1 MRIKSEQDIL
11 KLEVRRAIIEEI
23 KGAENQARKHEAY
36 KRYLCYKDKTKDF
49 VVEQL
54 LRQFDQSTVEEM
66 QYCVANVSF
75 VRKIIDK
82 LARVY
87 NNGVER
93 EIEQDDPATE
103 NLHQLEKELDF
114 NTYIRQA
121 NKFLKL
127 QKNLAFYV
135 KPCPV
140 AQPDGSNRYTI
151 KLDALNPY
159 LYDVVEDYYDR
170 TTPMAYVLSDF
181 DYLPTLYTTKDP
193 AYAGRA
199 GSDVKGVNPQ
209 TNRKDDIIADD
220 PDDAKTKV
228 FIWWTNQ
235 YHFTTDET
243 GEIIS
248 GEEILNP
255 IGELP
260 FQNFALDQDGQFWA
274 RGGQDLIDGSILIN
288 SVMTHNQHVAI
299 TQGYGQF
306 YMRGKNLPRNI
317 KVGPSKAILM
327 EYQEGEPVPELGF
340 ATASPQIDA
349 LRGLVES
356 YIALLLTTNN
366 LSTSSVSSSLNGQA
380 AAPSGIA
387 MVIDKAESM
396 EDVND
401 QRQIFIDNEPAIW
414 RKINKWLAV
423 YGDAMVDGLRGLSL
437 PDNFEESFVIH
448 FNEAAV
454 ILSEAEKLANLKAR
468 KELGID
474 SMIDL
479 IKRDNPQMSDEA
491 AKDKLEDILEEAI
504 LAEMKSQQL
513 KKELQA
519 LPVPTDIQEHQAEG
533 EKPYEDEIGSMS
545 GNDQNGNM
553 NENDQSGSDTNE
565 DSVDA

>member
-1 MRIKSEQDIL
+1 MRIKNEQEIL
-11 KLEVRRAIIEEI
+11 KIEVRREIIAEI
-23 KGAENQARKHEAY
+23 KGSENQARKHEAY

-66 QYCVANVSF
+66 QYCVSNISF

-87 NNGVER
+87 NNGVKR
-93 EIEQDDPATE
+93 EITGDEQASD
-103 NLHQLEKELDF
+103 NLHGLEKELDF
-114 NTYIRQA
+114 NSAIRLA
-121 NKFLKL
+121 NKFMKL

-140 AQPDGSNRYTI
+140 TLPDGSQKYTI
-151 KLDALNPY
+151 KLDAMNPY

-170 TTPMAYVLSDF
+170 TNPMAYILSDF
-181 DYLPTLYTTKDP
+181 DYAPTLYTTKDP

-199 GSDVKGVNPQ
+199 GSEIKGVNPQ
-209 TNRKDDIIADD
+209 TNRQDDLIADD
-220 PDDAKTKV
+220 PDDAKLKG
-228 FIWWTNQ
+228 FIWWTPS

-248 GEEILNP
+248 GPEIVNP

-260 FQNFALDQDGQFWA
+260 FENFAIDQDGQFWA
-274 RGGQDLIDGSILIN
+274 RGGADLIDGSILLN
-288 SVMTHNQHVAI
+288 SILTHNQHVAV

-317 KVGPSKAILM
+317 KIGPSKAILM
-327 EYQEGEPVPELGF
+327 EYQEGEPAPDLGF

-349 LRGLVES
+349 LRNLVES

-366 LSTSSVSSSLNGQA
+366 LSTSAVSSSLSGST
-380 AAPSGIA
+380 APSGIA

-414 RKINKWLAV
+414 RKINKWLGV
-423 YGDAMVDGLRGLSL
+423 YGDSLVDGLKGLSL
-437 PDNFEESFVIH
+437 PENFEENFVLI
-448 FNEAAV
+448 FNEAPIIV
-454 ILSEAEKLANLKAR
+454 SEAEKLANLKAR

-474 SMIDL
+474 SMVDL
-479 IKRDNPQMSDEA
+479 IMKDNPSFSIEQAEEKLKNILAAQIGEA
-491 AKDKLEDILEEAI
+491 LASAPADMPSMEEPKHELEE
-504 LAEMKSQQL
+504 S
-513 KKELQA
+513 KEEE
-519 LPVPTDIQEHQAEG
+519 DKEE
-533 EKPYEDEIGSMS
+533 ENEEEDE
-545 GNDQNGNM
+545 NN
-553 NENDQSGSDTNE
+553 QSGSNGE
-565 DSVDA
+565 QNGVDD

>member
-23 KGAENQARKHEAY
+23 KGSENQARKHEAY

-87 NNGVER
+87 NNGVKR
-93 EIEQDDPATE
+93 EIVFDEPATE
-103 NLHQLEKELDF
+103 NLHKLEKELDF

-140 AQPDGSNRYTI
+140 SQANGAERYTI

-170 TTPMAYVLSDF
+170 TSPMAYILSDF
-181 DYLPTLYTTKDP
+181 DYAPTLYTTKDP

-199 GSDVKGVNPQ
+199 GSEIKGVNPQ

-220 PDDAKTKV
+220 PDDAKTKA

-274 RGGQDLIDGSILIN
+274 RGGQDLIDGSILLN
-288 SVMTHNQHVAI
+288 SVMTHNQHVAV

-437 PDNFEESFVIH
+437 PENFEDGFVIH
-448 FNEAAV
+448 FNEAPV

-468 KELGID
+468 KELGLD
-474 SMIDL
+474 TMIDL
-479 IKRDNPQMSDEA
+479 VMKDNPSFSYEQAEE
-491 AKDKLEDILEEAI
+491 KLKQILEEKIKMAMDSEEESPEHEAKPEDK
-504 LAEMKSQQL
+504 AED
-513 KKELQA
+513 EA
-519 LPVPTDIQEHQAEG
+519 EDEAEG
-533 EKPYEDEIGSMS
+533 ENED
-545 GNDQNGNM
+545 DK
-553 NENDQSGSDTNE
+553 SGSNADE
-565 DSVDA
+565 DSLDA

>member
-23 KGAENQARKHEAY
+23 KGSENQARKHEAY

-87 NNGVER
+87 NNGVKR
-93 EIEQDDPATE
+93 EIVMDEPATE

-140 AQPDGSNRYTI
+140 SQANGAERYTI

-170 TTPMAYVLSDF
+170 TSPMAYILSDF
-181 DYLPTLYTTKDP
+181 DYAPTLYTTKDP

-199 GSDVKGVNPQ
+199 GSEIKGVNPQ

-220 PDDAKTKV
+220 PDDAKTKA

-243 GEIIS
+243 GQIIS

-274 RGGQDLIDGSILIN
+274 RGGQDLIDGSILLN
-288 SVMTHNQHVAI
+288 SVMTHNQHVAV

-437 PDNFEESFVIH
+437 PENFEDGFVIH
-448 FNEAAV
+448 FNEAPV

-468 KELGID
+468 KELGLD
-474 SMIDL
+474 TMIDL
-479 IKRDNPQMSDEA
+479 VMKDNPSFSYEQAEE
-491 AKDKLEDILEEAI
+491 KLKQILEEKIKMAMDSEEESPAQEAKPEDK
-504 LAEMKSQQL
+504 AED
-513 KKELQA
+513 E
-519 LPVPTDIQEHQAEG
+519 AEG
-533 EKPYEDEIGSMS
+533 ENED
-545 GNDQNGNM
+545 
-553 NENDQSGSDTNE
+553 DQSGSNADE
-565 DSVDA
+565 DSLDA

>member
-23 KGAENQARKHEAY
+23 KGSENQARKHEAY

-87 NNGVER
+87 NNGVKR
-93 EIEQDDPATE
+93 EIVFDEPATE

-140 AQPDGSNRYTI
+140 SQANGAERYTI

-170 TTPMAYVLSDF
+170 TSPMAYILSDF
-181 DYLPTLYTTKDP
+181 DYAPTLYTTKDP

-199 GSDVKGVNPQ
+199 GSEIKGVNPQ

-220 PDDAKTKV
+220 PDDAKTKA

-274 RGGQDLIDGSILIN
+274 RGGQDLIDGSILLN
-288 SVMTHNQHVAI
+288 SVMTHNQHVAV

-366 LSTSSVSSSLNGQA
+366 LSTSSVSSSLNGQS

-437 PDNFEESFVIH
+437 PDNFEDGFVIH
-448 FNEAAV
+448 FNEAPV

-468 KELGID
+468 KELGLD
-474 SMIDL
+474 TMIDL
-479 IKRDNPQMSDEA
+479 VMKDNPSFSYEQAEE
-491 AKDKLEDILEEAI
+491 KLKQILEEKIKMAMDSEEESPAQEAKPEDK
-504 LAEMKSQQL
+504 AED
-513 KKELQA
+513 E
-519 LPVPTDIQEHQAEG
+519 VEG
-533 EKPYEDEIGSMS
+533 ENED
-545 GNDQNGNM
+545 
-553 NENDQSGSDTNE
+553 DQSGSNADE
-565 DSVDA
+565 DSLDA

>member
-1 MRIKSEQDIL
+1 MRIKNEQDIL
-11 KLEVRRAIIEEI
+11 KLEVRKTIIDEI
-23 KGAENQARKHEAY
+23 KGSENQARKHEAY

-49 VVEQL
+49 VNEQL
-54 LRQFDQSTVEEM
+54 MRQFEESTVEEM
-66 QYCVANVSF
+66 QYCVSNISF

-87 NNGVER
+87 NNGVKR
-93 EIEQDDPATE
+93 EIVGDEPASE
-103 NLHQLEKELDF
+103 NLHTLEKELDF
-114 NTYIRQA
+114 DSAVRLA

-140 AQPDGSNRYTI
+140 SMPDGSQKYTI
-151 KLDALNPY
+151 KLDAMNPY

-170 TTPMAYVLSDF
+170 TKPMAYILSDF
-181 DYLPTLYTTKDP
+181 DYAPTLYTTKDP

-199 GSDVKGVNPQ
+199 GSEIKGVNPQ
-209 TNRKDDIIADD
+209 TNRQDDTIADD
-220 PDDAKTKV
+220 PDDAKLKA
-228 FIWWTNQ
+228 FIWWTPS
-235 YHFTTDET
+235 YHFTTDAT

-248 GEEILNP
+248 GPEIANP

-260 FQNFALDQDGQFWA
+260 FENFALDQDGQFWA
-274 RGGQDLIDGSILIN
+274 RGGADLIDGAILLNSIL
-288 SVMTHNQHVAI
+288 THNQHVAV

-317 KVGPSKAILM
+317 KIGPSKAILM
-327 EYQEGEPVPELGF
+327 EYQEGEPAPDLGF

-366 LSTSSVSSSLNGQA
+366 LSTSAVSSSLNGQA

-401 QRQIFIDNEPAIW
+401 QRQIFIDNEPSIW

-423 YGDAMVDGLRGLSL
+423 YGDSLVDGLRGVSL
-437 PDNFEESFVIH
+437 PETFEQDFVLI
-448 FNEAAV
+448 FNEAPV

-479 IKRDNPQMSDEA
+479 IMKDNPSFTVEQAEE
-491 AKDKLEDILEEAI
+491 KLKKILEQQIGKAMGAMEQEPAPAAAVEYAKHE
-504 LAEMKSQQL
+504 LEESKAEEDMEGP
-513 KKELQA
+513 EL
-519 LPVPTDIQEHQAEG
+519 
-533 EKPYEDEIGSMS
+533 
-545 GNDQNGNM
+545 
-553 NENDQSGSDTNE
+553 ENDQSNGDGLENG
-565 DSVDA
+565 VDD

>member
-1 MRIKSEQDIL
+1 MRIKNEQEIL
-11 KLEVRRAIIEEI
+11 KIEVRREIIAEI
-23 KGAENQARKHEAY
+23 KGSENQARKHEAY

-66 QYCVANVSF
+66 QYCVSNISF

-87 NNGVER
+87 NNGVKR
-93 EIEQDDPATE
+93 EITGDEQASD
-103 NLHQLEKELDF
+103 NLHGLEKELDF
-114 NTYIRQA
+114 NSAIRLA
-121 NKFLKL
+121 NKFMKL

-140 AQPDGSNRYTI
+140 TFPDGSQKYTI
-151 KLDALNPY
+151 KLDAMNPY

-170 TTPMAYVLSDF
+170 TNPLAYILSDF
-181 DYLPTLYTTKDP
+181 DYAPTLYTTKDP

-199 GSDVKGVNPQ
+199 GSEIKGVNPQ
-209 TNRKDDIIADD
+209 TNRQDDLIADD
-220 PDDAKTKV
+220 PDDAKLKG
-228 FIWWTNQ
+228 FIWWTPS

-248 GEEILNP
+248 GPEIVNP

-260 FQNFALDQDGQFWA
+260 FENFAIDQDGQFWA
-274 RGGQDLIDGSILIN
+274 RGGADLIDGSILLN
-288 SVMTHNQHVAI
+288 SILTHNQHVAV

-317 KVGPSKAILM
+317 KIGPSKAILM
-327 EYQEGEPVPELGF
+327 EYQEGEPAPDLGF

-349 LRGLVES
+349 LRNLVES

-366 LSTSSVSSSLNGQA
+366 LSTSAVSSSLSGST
-380 AAPSGIA
+380 APSGIA

-414 RKINKWLAV
+414 RKINKWLGV
-423 YGDAMVDGLRGLSL
+423 YGDSLVDGLKGLSL
-437 PDNFEESFVIH
+437 PENFEENFVLI
-448 FNEAAV
+448 FNEAPV
-454 ILSEAEKLANLKAR
+454 IVSEAEKLANLKAR

-474 SMIDL
+474 SMVDL
-479 IKRDNPQMSDEA
+479 IMKDNPSFSMEQAEE
-491 AKDKLEDILEEAI
+491 KLKNI
-504 LAEMKSQQL
+504 LAAQIGEVLAKQAPAMGSPESPEMEEPKHEMEES
-513 KKELQA
+513 KE
-519 LPVPTDIQEHQAEG
+519 E
-533 EKPYEDEIGSMS
+533 EDKEEEIESE
-545 GNDQNGNM
+545 D
-553 NENDQSGSDTNE
+553 DQSGSNGEQNGVND
-565 DSVDA
+565 

>member
-23 KGAENQARKHEAY
+23 KGSENQARKHEAY

-87 NNGVER
+87 NNGVKR
-93 EIEQDDPATE
+93 EIVFDEPATE

-140 AQPDGSNRYTI
+140 SQANGAERYTI

-170 TTPMAYVLSDF
+170 TSPMAYILSDF
-181 DYLPTLYTTKDP
+181 DYAPTLYTTKDP

-199 GSDVKGVNPQ
+199 GSEIKGVNPQ

-220 PDDAKTKV
+220 PDDAKTKA

-243 GEIIS
+243 GQIIS

-255 IGELP
+255 ISELP

-274 RGGQDLIDGSILIN
+274 RGGQDLIDGSILLN
-288 SVMTHNQHVAI
+288 SVMTHNQHVAV

-437 PDNFEESFVIH
+437 PDNFEDGFVIH
-448 FNEAAV
+448 FNEAPV

-468 KELGID
+468 KELGLD
-474 SMIDL
+474 TMIDL
-479 IKRDNPQMSDEA
+479 VMKDNPSFSYEQAEE
-491 AKDKLEDILEEAI
+491 KLKQILEEKIKMAMDSEEESPAQEAKPEDK
-504 LAEMKSQQL
+504 AED
-513 KKELQA
+513 E
-519 LPVPTDIQEHQAEG
+519 AEG
-533 EKPYEDEIGSMS
+533 ENED
-545 GNDQNGNM
+545 DK
-553 NENDQSGSDTNE
+553 SGSNADE
-565 DSVDA
+565 DSLDA

>member
-23 KGAENQARKHEAY
+23 KGSENQARKHESY

-87 NNGVER
+87 NNGVTRAIMGDE
-93 EIEQDDPATE
+93 PASE
-103 NLHQLEKELDF
+103 NLHTLEKELDF
-114 NTYIRQA
+114 NTYVRQA

-127 QKNLAFYV
+127 QKNVAFYI

-140 AQPDGSNRYTI
+140 SQPDGSQKYTI
-151 KLDALNPY
+151 KLDPLNPY
-159 LYDVVEDYYDR
+159 LYDAVEDFYDR
-170 TTPMAYVLSDF
+170 TKPLVYVLSDF
-181 DYLPTLYTTKDP
+181 DYAPTLYTTKDP
-193 AYAGRA
+193 AYAGRS

-209 TNRKDDIIADD
+209 SNRQDDIIADD
-220 PDDAKTKV
+220 PDDAKIKA
-228 FIWWTNQ
+228 FIWWSES

-243 GEIIS
+243 GAIIS
-248 GEEILNP
+248 GEEIANP

-260 FQNFALDQDGQFWA
+260 FQNFAIDQDGQFWA
-274 RGGQDLIDGSILIN
+274 RGGQDLIDGSILVN

-327 EYQEGEPVPELGF
+327 EYQEGEPTPELGF

-366 LSTSSVSSSLNGQA
+366 LSTSSVSSSLSDQSV
-380 AAPSGIA
+380 APSGIA

-401 QRQIFIDNEPAIW
+401 QRQIFIDNEPGIW

-423 YGDAMVDGLRGLSL
+423 YGDAMVDALRGVSL
-437 PDNFEESFVIH
+437 PENFEDSFVMH
-448 FNEAAV
+448 FNESPV

-474 SMIDL
+474 TMIDL
-479 IKRDNPQMSDEA
+479 IKRDNPQLSDED

-513 KKELQA
+513 KKEIQA
-519 LPVPTDIQEHQAEG
+519 LPVPTDAQEHQAEG
-533 EKPYEDEIGSMS
+533 EKPYEDETGAMS
-545 GNDQNGNM
+545 
-553 NENDQSGSDTNE
+553 ENPESGSNTNE
-565 DSVDA
+565 DSLDA

>member
-1 MRIKSEQDIL
+1 MRIKNEQEIL
-11 KLEVRRAIIEEI
+11 KIEVRREIIAEI
-23 KGAENQARKHEAY
+23 KGSENQARKHEAY

-66 QYCVANVSF
+66 QYCVSNISF

-87 NNGVER
+87 NNGVKR
-93 EIEQDDPATE
+93 EIMGDEQATD
-103 NLHQLEKELDF
+103 NLHGLEKELDF
-114 NTYIRQA
+114 NTSIRLA

-140 AQPDGSNRYTI
+140 SMQDGSQKYTI
-151 KLDALNPY
+151 KLDAMNPY

-170 TTPMAYVLSDF
+170 TNPMAYILSDF
-181 DYLPTLYTTKDP
+181 DYAPTLYTTKDP

-199 GSDVKGVNPQ
+199 GSEIKGVNPQ
-209 TNRKDDIIADD
+209 TNRQDDIIADD
-220 PDDAKTKV
+220 PDDAKLKG
-228 FIWWTNQ
+228 FIWWTPS

-248 GEEILNP
+248 GPEIVNP

-260 FQNFALDQDGQFWA
+260 FENFAIDQDGQFWA
-274 RGGQDLIDGSILIN
+274 RGGADLIDGSILLN
-288 SVMTHNQHVAI
+288 SILTHNQHVAV

-317 KVGPSKAILM
+317 KIGPSKAILM
-327 EYQEGEPVPELGF
+327 EYQEGEPAPDLGF

-349 LRGLVES
+349 LRNLVES

-366 LSTSSVSSSLNGQA
+366 LSTSAVSSSLSNST
-380 AAPSGIA
+380 APSGIA

-414 RKINKWLAV
+414 RKINKWISV
-423 YGDAMVDGLRGLSL
+423 YGDSLVDGLKGLSL
-437 PDNFEESFVIH
+437 PENFEDDFVLI
-448 FNEAAV
+448 FNEAPV
-454 ILSEAEKLANLKAR
+454 IVSESEKLANLKAR

-474 SMIDL
+474 SMVDL
-479 IKRDNPQMSDEA
+479 IMKDNPSFSMEQAEEKLKNILAAQIGEVLAKQAPAMELPEA
-491 AKDKLEDILEEAI
+491 PEMEESKEEEA
-504 LAEMKSQQL
+504 
-513 KKELQA
+513 KEKE
-519 LPVPTDIQEHQAEG
+519 IES
-533 EKPYEDEIGSMS
+533 ED
-545 GNDQNGNM
+545 
-553 NENDQSGSDTNE
+553 DQSGSNGEQNGID
-565 DSVDA
+565 D